1 MAASAQS
8 LITGAMGAGY
18 AGLSARQCAM
28 CLLYVY
34 GSGLTAQQLM
44 DGAAAQSY
52 QALSSRDLEK
62 CLLEALQ

>member
-1 MAASAQS
+1 MAANATD
-8 LITGAMGAGY
+8 LIAGAMGQGY
-18 AGLSARQCAM
+18 SGLSGRQCAM
-28 CLLYVY
+28 CLLYLY
-34 GSGLTAQQLM
+34 GSGMTAQQLM